1 MNSHIEDLVCH
12 ARRHA
17 PFYAELYRS
26 LPASGWQLQ
35 DLPLIDPADYWQH
48 SMPLSSWPVLTG
60 PIIDGHV
67 FKTGGSSGDGK
78 LSVYT
83 RAEWSDF
90 VRAFGTALG
99 TRLRAGDRV
108 ANLFFAGD
116 LYTSFLFI
124 HSALA
129 ESPVP
134 ICEYPFTGAMELAAL
149 AQAVKVHQ
157 INVLAC
163 VPAQLMRFA
172 GHLAA
177 NELVLPG
184 VSTVLYGGE
193 SLFADQITLLKQT
206 FPNAIFASI
215 GCAGVDSGLV
225 GASTPDCALGEHRVF
240 DDETIV
246 EIVDEASGLAID
258 GAGQSGM
265 LVVTNLKRRL
275 MPLIRYPTGDL
286 AAWCE
291 PAGGAQRKFVL
302 RGRASQGRRVRV
314 GTLSL
319 FPEDIDALVQ
329 EQVGNIMWQLAI
341 SRADGLDQLALR
353 LVADQYIDTAVADRL
368 RTALL
373 TRSPPIQAGIEQGQ
387 LRLRVEHCPLAR
399 ARFHP
404 RSGKLMRIV
413 DQRDYAADAECST

>member
-1 MNSHIEDLVCH
+1 MHPHLDDLVRH
-12 ARRHA
+12 ARQHA
-17 PFYAELYRS
+17 PFYAELYRA
-26 LPASGWQLQ
+26 LPAAGWRLR
-35 DLPLIDPADYWQH
+35 DLPLIEPADYWRH
-48 SMPLSSWPVLTG
+48 SMPLASWPVLTG
-60 PIIDGHV
+60 PVTDGHV
-67 FKTGGSSGDGK
+67 FKTGGSSGEGK

-83 RAEWSDF
+83 RAEWNDF

-99 TRLRAGDRV
+99 SRLRPGDRV

-129 ESPVP
+129 LSPVP
-134 ICEYPFTGAMELAAL
+134 VCEYPFTGTMEPAAL
-149 AQAVKVHQ
+149 AQAVELHQ

-177 NELVLPG
+177 AGQVLPG
-184 VSTVLYGGE
+184 VGTILYGGE
-193 SLFADQITLLKQT
+193 SLFADQIALLRDT
-206 FPNAIFASI
+206 FPNALFASI
-215 GCAGVDSGLV
+215 GCASVDAGLV

-240 DDETIV
+240 DGETIV
-246 EIVDEASGLAID
+246 EIVDEASGLVID
-258 GAGQSGM
+258 EVGRNGV

-275 MPLIRYPTGDL
+275 MPLIRYPSGDL

-319 FPEDIDALVQ
+319 FPEEIDGLVR
-329 EQVGNIMWQLAI
+329 EQLGDVLWQLVI
-341 SRADGLDQLALR
+341 GRADGRDQLTLR
-353 LVADQYIDTAVADRL
+353 LLAECDIDSAATARL
-368 RTALL
+368 RAALL
-373 TRSPPIQAGIEQGQ
+373 TRLPPIRAGIEQDQ
-387 LRLRVEHCPLAR
+387 LRLLVEHGPLAQ

-413 DQRDYAADAECST
+413 DQRDYAADAEGAT